1 MSEQNKLD
9 EYIYRFHVK
18 LNGIRTSV
26 SLDTVLVQLMM
37 KKLKTREA
45 LLEWIQAAVDKITV
59 EFHNTKPSAGYSR
72 ILQQRAIMLIADP
85 AVIAYQL
92 PEKKFECQ

>member
-1 MSEQNKLD
+1 MSDQTKLD

-59 EFHNTKPSAGYSR
+59 EFHNTKPTAGYSR
-72 ILQQRAIMLIADP
+72 ILQQRAILLIADP
-85 AVIAYQL
+85 AVVAYQL